1 MLKTI
6 LGALGLIAIGAIC
19 LFVVCACVV
28 NEMIDNKREWKNMD
42 KILNETTTFCESCPK
57 RECCIEEE
65 CVIFRIEKI
74 VEEITKHE

>member
-1 MLKTI
+1 
-6 LGALGLIAIGAIC
+6 
-19 LFVVCACVV
+19 
-28 NEMIDNKREWKNMD
+28 MD